1 MKKSLAV
8 VALSAL
14 ISLASSVVFADD
26 TATQACLEKDGVV
39 SLANST
45 DGSCVDSKGVVHT
58 FKDSKEVEAS
68 N

>member
-14 ISLASSVVFADD
+14 ISLASNVVFADD
-26 TATQACLEKDGVV
+26 TTPACSEINGVV
-39 SLANST
+39 SLNGAT
-45 DGSCVDSKGVVHT
+45 DGSCVDTKGVVHT
-58 FKDSKEVEAS
+58 FKDNKEVEAS